1 VAVQDEAMNLTVFW
15 SAMLGTIPS
24 IMAAGVSIYLTLR
37 VNKSLERLKSDL
49 QRDVFK
55 FSKWHE
61 KRVQAVIAIYQA
73 FETYLDFLR
82 KHLYWDWKDQ
92 EEQAGPIDQIH
103 DFPRAIQR
111 QIMFLDDELA
121 EKVLQFQSELQ
132 AVWNDVLGNKK
143 IASEET
149 RKRLDYEIP
158 AYLPRLRRAINQ
170 SMDPHY
176 SPPKDAKKL
185 SMLRFLESGK
195 VPTPEQ
201 K

>member
-1 VAVQDEAMNLTVFW
+1 
-15 SAMLGTIPS
+15 
-24 IMAAGVSIYLTLR
+24 
-37 VNKSLERLKSDL
+37 NKSLERLKSDL

-61 KRVQAVIAIYQA
+61 KRVEAVIAIYQA

-82 KHLYWDWKDQ
+82 RQFYREGMK
-92 EEQAGPIDQIH
+92 GPIDQIH

-121 EKVLQFQSELQ
+121 EQVLQFQNELHGF
-132 AVWNDVLGNKK
+132 WNDVIVNHK
-143 IASEET
+143 IGSEET

-176 SPPKDAKKL
+176 TPPGKKL
-185 SMLRFLESGK
+185 SILRFLESGK
-195 VPTPEQ
+195 
-201 K
+201 

>member
-1 VAVQDEAMNLTVFW
+1 MNLTAFW
-15 SAMLGTIPS
+15 SALLGTIPS
-24 IMAAGVSIYLTLR
+24 IMAAAVSVYLTLR

-61 KRVQAVIAIYQA
+61 KRVDAVIAIYQA
-73 FETYLDFLR
+73 FETYLGFLR
-82 KHLYWDWKDQ
+82 AQLYWEGEK
-92 EEQAGPIDQIH
+92 GPIDQIH

-111 QIMFLDDELA
+111 QVMFLDDELA
-121 EKVLQFQSELQ
+121 EQVLLFQAELQ
-132 AVWNDVLGNKK
+132 GFWNDVVANHKV
-143 IASEET
+143 ASKEV
-149 RKRLDYEIP
+149 RNRLDYEIP

-176 SPPKDAKKL
+176 TAPKNNKKL
-185 SMLRFLESGK
+185 SILRFLESGK
-195 VPTPEQ
+195 AIMPDEAPR

>member
-1 VAVQDEAMNLTVFW
+1 MLVFLQE
-15 SAMLGTIPS
+15 S
-24 IMAAGVSIYLTLR
+24 AGVSIYLTLR

-49 QRDVFK
+49 QQDVFK

-61 KRVQAVIAIYQA
+61 RRVEAVIVIYQA

-82 KHLYWDWKDQ
+82 KHLYWDWKGK

-121 EKVLQFQSELQ
+121 ETVLQFQAELQ
-132 AVWNDVLGNKK
+132 AVWNDVVGNNKM
-143 IASEET
+143 ASEET

-170 SMDPHY
+170 SMCHSSKADECHI
-176 SPPKDAKKL
+176 DAIHETRRRPATVMKI
-185 SMLRFLESGK
+185 SGRAH
-195 VPTPEQ
+195 
-201 K
+201 

>member
-1 VAVQDEAMNLTVFW
+1 
-15 SAMLGTIPS
+15 
-24 IMAAGVSIYLTLR
+24 MAATASIYLTLR

-61 KRVQAVIAIYQA
+61 KRVEAVIAIYQA
-73 FETYLDFLR
+73 FETHLDFLR
-82 KHLYWDWKDQ
+82 LHLYWEGRK
-92 EEQAGPIDQIH
+92 GPVDQIH
-103 DFPRAIQR
+103 DLPRAIQR

-121 EKVLQFQSELQ
+121 EQVLRFQSELHGF
-132 AVWNDVLGNKK
+132 WNDVVGNGK

-149 RKRLDYEIP
+149 RNRLDYEIP

-176 SPPKDAKKL
+176 TPPKEGKKL
-185 SMLRFLESGK
+185 SILRFLELGRATMREEDTK
-195 VPTPEQ
+195 Q
-201 K
+201 

>member
-1 VAVQDEAMNLTVFW
+1 MNLTAFW

-24 IMAAGVSIYLTLR
+24 IITAAVSIYLTLR
-37 VNKSLERLKSDL
+37 FNKSLERLKSDL

-61 KRVQAVIAIYQA
+61 KRVEAVIEIYQA

-82 KHLYWDWKDQ
+82 KQLYWEGTK
-92 EEQAGPIDQIH
+92 GPIDQIH

-121 EKVLQFQSELQ
+121 EQVLLFQAELQ
-132 AVWNDVLGNKK
+132 GFWNEV
-143 IASEET
+143 IANHKVATEEV
-149 RKRLDYEIP
+149 RNRLDHEIP

-176 SPPKDAKKL
+176 MPPKDKKL
-185 SMLRFLESGK
+185 SILRFLESGMRHEAPVK
-195 VPTPEQ
+195 
-201 K
+201 